1 MPKVATVSIHP
12 KEKETYQADTRSA
25 AVGLSY
31 SANLTANRIHVK
43 RYVTGETV
51 IRTFPKPVVDFSE
64 SRSKPPVQSGERV
77 QLGLSKRGRRK
88 IRQAANYYQLLV
100 DTGNTSKAFT
110 SFLTLTYGAIYP
122 DDKTAK
128 KDLDSFLKRVRRM
141 YGANFHYV
149 WVAERQKRGAIHF
162 HILTPN
168 YIPKSWINKNWNQV
182 VNNRWKREGNENA
195 IQKLLPNVKG
205 VLHAGGYMAKYISKE
220 GENIVGNGYFVSHL
234 TNEALKPIFEQCY
247 DVSQEKVEEVL
258 YDSQFMGAEGCYQ
271 STYQP
276 CDNVNIVW
284 LSNVNQVVF
293 EELITY
299 QLPYSLQTVL
309 ERIKTH

>member
-1 MPKVATVSIHP
+1 
-12 KEKETYQADTRSA
+12 
-25 AVGLSY
+25 
-31 SANLTANRIHVK
+31 
-43 RYVTGETV
+43 
-51 IRTFPKPVVDFSE
+51 
-64 SRSKPPVQSGERV
+64 
-77 QLGLSKRGRRK
+77 
-88 IRQAANYYQLLV
+88 
-100 DTGNTSKAFT
+100 
-110 SFLTLTYGAIYP
+110 
-122 DDKTAK
+122 
-128 KDLDSFLKRVRRM
+128 
-141 YGANFHYV
+141 
-149 WVAERQKRGAIHF
+149 
-162 HILTPN
+162 
-168 YIPKSWINKNWNQV
+168 
-182 VNNRWKREGNENA
+182 
-195 IQKLLPNVKG
+195 
-205 VLHAGGYMAKYISKE
+205 MAKYISKE

-299 QLPYSLQTVL
+299 QLPCSLQTVL